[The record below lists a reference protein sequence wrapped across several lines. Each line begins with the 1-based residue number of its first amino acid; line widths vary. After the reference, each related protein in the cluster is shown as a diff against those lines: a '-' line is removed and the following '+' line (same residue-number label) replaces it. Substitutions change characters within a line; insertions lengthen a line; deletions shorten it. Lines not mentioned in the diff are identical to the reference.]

1 MLGAK
6 YVAILGL
13 LVVGVVLV
21 IQMTQGEVNA
31 LHWVGLIAVIIGL
44 IAVALDIQK
53 TRQE

>member
-21 IQMTQGEVNA
+21 VQMAQGEMNA
-31 LHWVGLIAVIIGL
+31 LHWVGLIAVVIGL